1 MSFVA
6 GLIGGA
12 ANAKLYKQQRAD
24 KEREFSIME
33 AAVQNGGGYLPERGA
48 EGMADRASPSA
59 ILAIGAGEPRSY
71 RDAIASIESAG
82 SGDYAAVGPTHPKLG
97 RALGR
102 YQVMEANIGPWSKAA
117 LGREVTADEFM
128 KDPKIQ
134 DAIFDHQFDQYVDK
148 YGEEGAA
155 QAWFGGAGGVGKTS
169 RTDSLGTSIGE
180 YGTKFRAALGRPQA
194 ATPAAQPAAAP
205 EPAQWRWFEN
215 LKKELG

>member
-12 ANAKLYKQQRAD
+12 ANTKLMQQARKD

-33 AAVQNGGGYLPERGA
+33 AAVANGATYVPGRGA

-59 ILAIGAGEPRSY
+59 IPAIGAGEPNTY

-82 SGDYAAVGPTHPKLG
+82 SGDYAAVGSTHPKLG

-102 YQVMEANIGPWSKAA
+102 YQMMEANIGPWSKAA
-117 LGREVTADEFM
+117 LGRAVTPDEFM
-128 KDPKIQ
+128 ADPKIQ
-134 DAIFDHQFDQYVDK
+134 DQIFDHQFGQYVKK

-155 QAWFGGAGGVGKTS
+155 QAWIGGAGGVGKTS
-169 RTDSLGTSIGE
+169 RTDSFGTSIGD
-180 YGTKFRAALGRPQA
+180 YSSKFRAALGRPQA
-194 ATPAAQPAAAP
+194 ATAASQPAATA
-205 EPAQWRWFEN
+205 EPNQWRWFEN
-215 LKKELG
+215 LKRGAS